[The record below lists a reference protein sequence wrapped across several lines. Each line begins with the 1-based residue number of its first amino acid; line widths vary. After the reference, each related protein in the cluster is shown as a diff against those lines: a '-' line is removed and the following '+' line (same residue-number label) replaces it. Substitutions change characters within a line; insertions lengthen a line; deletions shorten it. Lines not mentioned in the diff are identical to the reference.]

1 LGSDLARVDGHVVRP
16 SEYKELTELTDD
28 MLARAVVKKGGR
40 PRSAN
45 TRQLISLRLPPDVIA
60 RWRATGPG
68 WQSRKV
74 VHAGL
79 RLLEEHEQKVKALRQ
94 ALIEGENSGEPQPF
108 DAAAFK
114 QRMWAVHS

>member
-1 LGSDLARVDGHVVRP
+1 VLLKLAAHAGRRACVGVDRYRGDAVMAKNTSFSLGEHFDGLSARQVAIGRYGSA
-16 SEYKELTELTDD
+16 SE
-28 MLARAVVKKGGR
+28 
-40 PRSAN
+40 
-45 TRQLISLRLPPDVIA
+45 
-60 RWRATGPG
+60 
-68 WQSRKV
+68 V

-79 RLLEEHEQKVKALRQ
+79 RLLEEHEQKVKVLRQ

>member
-1 LGSDLARVDGHVVRP
+1 
-16 SEYKELTELTDD
+16 
-28 MLARAVVKKGGR
+28 
-40 PRSAN
+40 
-45 TRQLISLRLPPDVIA
+45 
-60 RWRATGPG
+60 
-68 WQSRKV
+68 

-79 RLLEEHEQKVKALRQ
+79 RLLEEHEQKVKVLRQ